1 MFETNLQV
9 EVHRL
14 DTTQTNNTINR
25 YRLYVNDDLLS
36 ERTWIWDFNTYIL
49 EDIWVSLPLGDNRV
63 SIAPILDPSNQVRF
77 GLKNFKLNTWP
88 KPDLGGEQTEL
99 PFVLEQPR

>member
-14 DTTQTNNTINR
+14 DTTRNMGEINR
-25 YRLYVNDDLLS
+25 YRLYVNDDLLT
-36 ERTWIWDFNTYIL
+36 ERTWIWGHDTYII

-63 SIAPILDPSNQVRF
+63 SIVPIIGPANTTRF
-77 GLKNFKLNTWP
+77 GLKNFRLNSWP